1 MFGNCLC
8 GKISFEI
15 DRKNIKLY
23 QCHCS
28 LCRKQSGSYSNAA
41 TIIENEKF
49 RFLTGNELIN
59 SWVKE
64 SGFRSDFCSVCGSPV
79 PNPLRNT
86 NFYWVPAG
94 LLEDSNPANK
104 VVFHLCLNSKA
115 SWAPFGLNTE
125 NHEELPSLA
134 YLIERLSSEE
144 NA

>member
-15 DRKNIKLY
+15 DRQSINLY

-41 TIIENEKF
+41 TIIKNEEF
-49 RFLTGNELIN
+49 RFLSGEEFIK

-64 SGFRSDFCSVCGSPV
+64 SGFRTDFCGICGSPV

-86 NFYWVPAG
+86 NFHWVPAG
-94 LLEDSNPANK
+94 LLENTTSSSK
-104 VVFHLCLNSKA
+104 VILNLCVNSKA
-115 SWAPFGLNTE
+115 SWAPLASETE
-125 NHEELPSLA
+125 NHEEVPSLE
-134 YLIERLSSEE
+134 YLIGRLNSEK

>member
-8 GKISFEI
+8 GKVSFEI
-15 DRKNIKLY
+15 DRKNINLY

-41 TIIENEKF
+41 TIIENERF
-49 RFLTGNELIN
+49 RFLTGKELIN

-64 SGFRSDFCSVCGSPV
+64 SGFRSDFCSICGSPV

-94 LLEDSNPANK
+94 LLENNNPSNK
-104 VVFHLCLNSKA
+104 VILHLCLNSRA
-115 SWAPFGLNTE
+115 NWAPLALNTE
-125 NHEELPSLA
+125 NYEELPPLS
-134 YLIERLSSEE
+134 YLIERLNSEE
-144 NA
+144 NL